1 MSRRVCVNMKGGD
14 KEKYTTSLCLIV
26 GTFKFV
32 FKKQK
37 KARRQLAIPKARSQL
52 AVPKARSQLA
62 IPKTRR
68 QLAVPKARRKLAV
81 PKARRQLAIPKA
93 RRQLAVPG
101 RSADSLSD
109 FLSHVSMFAVT
120 MPRDES
126 YENVPGGEVKG

>member
-37 KARRQLAIPKARSQL
+37 KARRQLAIPKAR
-52 AVPKARSQLA
+52 RQLA
-62 IPKTRR
+62 IPK
-68 QLAVPKARRKLAV
+68 ARKQLAV